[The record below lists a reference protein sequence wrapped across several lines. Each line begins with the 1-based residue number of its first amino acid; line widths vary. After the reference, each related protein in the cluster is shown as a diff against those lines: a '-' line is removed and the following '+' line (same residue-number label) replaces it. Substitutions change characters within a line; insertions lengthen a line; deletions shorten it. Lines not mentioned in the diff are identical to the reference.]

1 MNTSQINKPSI
12 FHLRDRVRYHSRHS
26 ENLEAF
32 LCGHVCLQLIF
43 DSTSYSTTHIGVF
56 MNSRETLNQMSGDYS
71 FDEREWSVLTSSI
84 RSCRLAARGIVGDEK
99 QLNQVQEAIKI
110 MIAFL
115 SEL

>member
-43 DSTSYSTTHIGVF
+43 DSTSYSTTRIGVF
-56 MNSRETLNQMSGDYS
+56 MNSRETLNQMSGDYK
-71 FDEREWSVLTSSI
+71 FDEQEWSTLTGAI
-84 RSCRLAARGIVGDEK
+84 RSCRLATRGIVGDEK
-99 QLNQVQEAIKI
+99 QLKQVTQAIKI

-115 SEL
+115 SQL